1 MLDYYVARIVL
12 GLCNGRVSVCP
23 SVCPSMD
30 ISYSRRAAGLLLSAG
45 VCGRYQIIAAGAV
58 LQALSSTCG

>member
-1 MLDYYVARIVL
+1 MMTLVQRLLMLDYYAARIVQ

-30 ISYSRRAAGLLLSAG
+30 ISYSRRAAALLLSAG
-45 VCGRYQIIAAGAV
+45 SVADIDQ
-58 LQALSSTCG
+58 